1 MMSSLLLFPWYSR
14 MGWVLSLPALVCGD
28 AQMVCDAFHLVPQVH
43 VCEKLTFSHVMPSQA
58 GPHLS
63 KCIEIQVSWN
73 VILQT

>member
-1 MMSSLLLFPWYSR
+1 MLALL
-14 MGWVLSLPALVCGD
+14 ALVCGD
-28 AQMVCDAFHLVPQVH
+28 AQMVRDASHLVSQVH
-43 VCEKLTFSHVMPSQA
+43 VCEKLTFSRVMPSQA